1 MYSGIGGLI
10 GETIRE
16 VDVASLARVRDA
28 GFTGACWSFSDPT
41 EVSLG
46 DVDQLR
52 SVLKEGGVELA
63 QVAAVHPDLVH
74 PEKGQRKSGIEAMQR
89 MCSIASRVD
98 AHVLFVR
105 PGSLNPRGPWYPH
118 PENRNPY
125 VMERLISSLKEL
137 TKAAEQHAVVL
148 SMEGHVLSPLYS
160 AERVREVI
168 EAVDSEALRFNMDPV
183 NFVGGIPE
191 AYDSTGLVNHIFDL
205 LGPYT
210 VSAHIKDFKCQD
222 RLVLHL
228 EETVLGDGLL
238 DQVTFLRRM
247 QESCPGGYVIIEHL
261 ADEDIPRAKM
271 ALDAAAEKAGV
282 SWQQHLGG
290 G

>member
-1 MYSGIGGLI
+1 MYSGIGGLM
-10 GETIRE
+10 GKTIRE
-16 VDVASLARVRDA
+16 VDVASLARVREA
-28 GFTGACWSFSDPT
+28 GFTGVGWSFGDPA
-41 EVSLG
+41 EVSLR

-52 SVLKEGGVELA
+52 SVMEEGCVELA

-74 PEKGQRKSGIEAMQR
+74 PESGQRKSGIEAMQR
-89 MCSIASRVD
+89 MCLIARRAEARV
-98 AHVLFVR
+98 LYVR
-105 PGSLNPRGPWYPH
+105 PGSLNPNGPWYPH

-125 VMERLISSLKEL
+125 VMERLIDSLKEL
-137 TKAAEQHAVVL
+137 TMAAEQYAVLL
-148 SMEGHVLSPLYS
+148 SMEGHILSPLYS
-160 AERVREVI
+160 AERVKEVI
-168 EAVDSEALRFNMDPV
+168 EAVGSEALRFNADPV
-183 NFVGGIPE
+183 NFVGGVPE
-191 AYDSTGLVNHIFDL
+191 AYDTTGVVNHTFDV
-205 LGPYT
+205 LGPIT

-247 QESCPGGYVIIEHL
+247 QEACPEGYVIIEHL
-261 ADEDIPRAKM
+261 ADKEIPRAKM

-282 SWQQHLGG
+282 MWQQHPGG